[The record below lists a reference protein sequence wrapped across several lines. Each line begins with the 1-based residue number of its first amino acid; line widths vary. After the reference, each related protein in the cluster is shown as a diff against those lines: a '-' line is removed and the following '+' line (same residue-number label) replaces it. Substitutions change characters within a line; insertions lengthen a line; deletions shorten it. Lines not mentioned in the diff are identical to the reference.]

1 MTHLP
6 PRLRRLQP
14 HLHRRLP
21 HRRPCRNSALTIADK
36 KAIVERIAGA
46 ESGSE
51 RYGAINA
58 DGEFKGRFGPTHPAT
73 GHHHVGLSYGIVQF
87 TQDSGSLGR
96 LLTMM
101 RDRDGERS
109 GRYSARMRT
118 SSCGHHGGR
127 AAGLRSEGGRS
138 ARTQPVGG
146 ADLWE
151 QPWIDRFRAAGNVE
165 SFQAAQNE
173 LAASG
178 FVDPMLPFCGNL
190 GSRHGPR
197 AHHVSRPRRADGRR
211 WSTPLDRR
219 RRRADLDARVAPAGA
234 RALGFDDVAGFQ
246 RAYGQQPDNL
256 WGPVTHAALV
266 GALRA
271 LGTASPVPLPTVD
284 QMLDALV
291 RRAEGDG
298 VLWVDRVRRLR
309 AATDFTDRPYAR

>member
-1 MTHLP
+1 VGAPPAAPASAAAPTHPSLP
-6 PRLRRLQP
+6 PLQ
-14 HLHRRLP
+14 L
-21 HRRPCRNSALTIADK
+21 AIADK
-36 KAIVERIAGA
+36 KAIIERIAGS

-58 DGEFKGRFGPTHPAT
+58 DGEFKGRFGPSHPAT
-73 GHHHVGLSYGIVQF
+73 GHHHIGLSYGIVQF
-87 TQDSGSLGR
+87 TQDSGNLGR

-101 RDRDGERS
+101 RDRDAETFRQVFGADADELVRVTTAD
-109 GRYSARMRT
+109 GPPA
-118 SSCGHHGGR
+118 
-127 AAGLRSEGGRS
+127 SECDGGRS

-173 LAASG
+173 LAATG

-190 GSRHGPR
+190 GLDTDRALTMAVDRAVQMGVGGARHWIAAAAGPI
-197 AHHVSRPRRADGRR
+197 
-211 WSTPLDRR
+211 STPAVRQQAL
-219 RRRADLDARVAPAGA
+219 AT
-234 RALGFDDVAGFQ
+234 LGFDDVAGFQ

-271 LGTASPVPLPTVD
+271 LGAASPVPLPTVD